1 MDEASG
7 TAPPE
12 GQATREADDH
22 PPPDSEA
29 ARRAAQLE
37 GIERDLDTVDSALS
51 ALDTDN
57 LEAAEALAAELEES
71 GADGHRE
78 GGGRPARGEPE

>member
-1 MDEASG
+1 MDKTGG

-12 GQATREADDH
+12 GQAAGEADDH

-29 ARRAAQLE
+29 ARGAAQLE

-71 GADGHRE
+71 AGD
-78 GGGRPARGEPE
+78 PAAGNS